1 MYIQMLVTDV
11 TTGEE
16 IEIKST
22 MTEQR
27 EGALT
32 STPYDRENE
41 TFKWESEEMTKDELH
56 MARWR

>member
-1 MYIQMLVTDV
+1 MFVTDV
-11 TTGEE
+11 MTGKE